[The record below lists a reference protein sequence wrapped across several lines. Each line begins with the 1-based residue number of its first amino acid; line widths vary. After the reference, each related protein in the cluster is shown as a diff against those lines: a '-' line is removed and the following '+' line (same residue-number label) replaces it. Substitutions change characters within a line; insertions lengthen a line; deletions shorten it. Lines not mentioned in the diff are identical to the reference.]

1 MRGLRSAILAMQPL
15 LLRLLLSMW
24 LRLVPVV
31 KQTDGIIHAA
41 NPCELK
47 GCPASK
53 PGYINVHVLSH
64 SHIDAGWLQTVDVI
78 YETYAAAIYDTT
90 TFALVQKPSRRFV
103 SAENVFFARWWRQK
117 PAQIKDSVRQLVL
130 SGRLQFVGGG
140 WTQNDEAVTHYT
152 AIIDQ
157 MTLGLRF
164 LNSTFGPQCGS
175 PSVAWQADPFGHSV
189 TQAALSTRMGF
200 SSVML
205 GRISSDTKND
215 WQRNRSMEF
224 VWETDSREQGES
236 AS

>member
-1 MRGLRSAILAMQPL
+1 MRTQAF
-15 LLRLLLSMW
+15 
-24 LRLVPVV
+24 
-31 KQTDGIIHAA
+31 
-41 NPCELK
+41 
-47 GCPASK
+47 
-53 PGYINVHVLSH
+53 
-64 SHIDAGWLQTVDVI
+64 VDVRRAALPPSRATSTFTFSVTATSTLDGFRLWTS
-78 YETYAAAIYDTT
+78 YMKHAAAIYDTT